1 MLVSQFKKILSKH
14 PEDNWC
20 FEFSKWEHM
29 SDTPDGKYQGYRGWP
44 NIVELSL
51 VDSMQRYNDITGHKI
66 ATYVL
71 MENPYDNEISGNMQY
86 MLDTFVKDLADD
98 DTIEFVL
105 EVEESAGHIIHID
118 LELSEGDTG
127 WADRYTILDLDEVDQ
142 DGVSTKINDVA
153 KQIWNENNLEDH
165 LYWHEEMWSSEYNPA
180 LGTVEHDGWKFWTN
194 ENSDDVNFRSPN
206 GIEGEFVK

>member
-29 SDTPDGKYQGYRGWP
+29 SDTLDGKHQGYRGWQ

-105 EVEESAGHIIHID
+105 EVEESAGHITHID

-153 KQIWNENNLEDH
+153 K
-165 LYWHEEMWSSEYNPA
+165 
-180 LGTVEHDGWKFWTN
+180 
-194 ENSDDVNFRSPN
+194 
-206 GIEGEFVK
+206 